1 MALKS
6 WQVIGSVVLITSITV
21 LMQISSETWI
31 TSATVSLIMGAS
43 ALACMASSCILASRW
58 HGIERLFGGLDRV
71 YEAHKWIAIW
81 ALIFAVYHFLFKAKL
96 DSWEL
101 APILE

>member
-71 YEAHKWIAIW
+71 YERISGLLYGHLFSLSI
-81 ALIFAVYHFLFKAKL
+81 IFYSKP
-96 DSWEL
+96 S
-101 APILE
+101 

>member
-31 TSATVSLIMGAS
+31 TSATV
-43 ALACMASSCILASRW
+43 
-58 HGIERLFGGLDRV
+58 V
-71 YEAHKWIAIW
+71 
-81 ALIFAVYHFLFKAKL
+81 
-96 DSWEL
+96 
-101 APILE
+101 